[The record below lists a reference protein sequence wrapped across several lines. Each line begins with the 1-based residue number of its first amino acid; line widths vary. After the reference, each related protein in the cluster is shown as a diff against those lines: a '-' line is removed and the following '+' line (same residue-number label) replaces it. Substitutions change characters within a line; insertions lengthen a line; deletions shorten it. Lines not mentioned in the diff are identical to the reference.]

1 MCFPRISE
9 TLTQCFTA
17 APQSRHKRLFIN
29 AIYQSRSCYH
39 YSELAAT
46 VWTLP
51 SSPTPPPKENPPTM
65 SGHAR
70 FGMPVKSRATLQALY
85 ESVRPRPPPPTP
97 PPTPPA
103 RQGCQLPSNQR
114 KGAEEKLSSLT
125 TQDGAVSLTPLPTGP
140 RFQPIYGSVQGQRG
154 PFADWQL
161 YSDGALDF
169 DIRRSGEACFTG
181 PCVHVYYLQSPPGA
195 KVEMILAVSRI
206 SAEGG
211 KTKQQRWWGILI
223 FLFTRNRGGHGPLRV
238 GSHSSHQRLLVFTA
252 LPRPRCA
259 QCEVSQ
265 SPASRNPTTLSLAL
279 GKRIR
284 GSAPD
289 GTAHATHMAILI
301 DDCWTEGG
309 RAKE

>member
-1 MCFPRISE
+1 MDAPLLASPSSRRKPTHHVRSRPFRHAGQIQSDFASTVRKC
-9 TLTQCFTA
+9 A
-17 APQSRHKRLFIN
+17 APSASAHASAHASSQARVSTSIKSKKGSRRKTLL
-29 AIYQSRSCYH
+29 AYH
-39 YSELAAT
+39 
-46 VWTLP
+46 
-51 SSPTPPPKENPPTM
+51 
-65 SGHAR
+65 
-70 FGMPVKSRATLQALY
+70 
-85 ESVRPRPPPPTP
+85 PRW
-97 PPTPPA
+97 
-103 RQGCQLPSNQR
+103 
-114 KGAEEKLSSLT
+114 SSLT
-125 TQDGAVSLTPLPTGP
+125 HALTTDP
-140 RFQPIYGSVQGQRG
+140 RFQPMYGSVQGQRG

-223 FLFTRNRGGHGPLRV
+223 FLSTRKRGGHGPLRV
-238 GSHSSHQRLLVFTA
+238 GSHSSHQCLLVFTA

-279 GKRIR
+279 GKRIH
-284 GSAPD
+284 GFAPD

-309 RAKE
+309 RERAKE